1 MLESVASGC
10 LVFLSLSLLVS
21 LYRVVR
27 GPSVADRVI
36 AADTMTTSV
45 LAVVVVWAILADS
58 RDYTDT
64 VMALAVV
71 SFFGTVA
78 FARYLVRGRPVD

>member
-27 GPSVADRVI
+27 GPSVADRVV

-45 LAVVVVWAILADS
+45 LAVVVVGTILADS

>member
-27 GPSVADRVI
+27 GPSVADRVV
-36 AADTMTTSV
+36 AAGTMTTSV
-45 LAVVVVWAILADS
+45 LAVVVVGAILADS

-71 SFFGTVA
+71 SFFGTAA
-78 FARYLVRGRPVD
+78 FARYLVRGRLVD

>member
-1 MLESVASGC
+1 MDAAPDQPKSGGMPVESAPRPGT
-10 LVFLSLSLLVS
+10 
-21 LYRVVR
+21 
-27 GPSVADRVI
+27 A
-36 AADTMTTSV
+36 SV
-45 LAVVVVWAILADS
+45 LAVVVVGAILADS

>member
-1 MLESVASGC
+1 MLESVASWC

-45 LAVVVVWAILADS
+45 LAVVVVGAILADS
-58 RDYTDT
+58 RDYTDM